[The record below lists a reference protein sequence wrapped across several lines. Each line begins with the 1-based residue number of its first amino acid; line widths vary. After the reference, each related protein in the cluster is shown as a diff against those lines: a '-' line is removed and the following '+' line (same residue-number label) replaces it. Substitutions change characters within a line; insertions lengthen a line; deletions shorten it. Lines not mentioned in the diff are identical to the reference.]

1 MIQLSADLE
10 EELRLLLMKDLN
22 NAYLKENSVIFYEI
36 EAGTAY
42 YNEITEQSY
51 VFINNDWHALTVE
64 LP

>member
-10 EELRLLLMKDLN
+10 EELRFLLIKNLN
-22 NAYLKENSVIFYEI
+22 NIYLKEDSIILYEI
-36 EAGTAY
+36 AAGTAY
-42 YNEITEQSY
+42 YNEITKQSY